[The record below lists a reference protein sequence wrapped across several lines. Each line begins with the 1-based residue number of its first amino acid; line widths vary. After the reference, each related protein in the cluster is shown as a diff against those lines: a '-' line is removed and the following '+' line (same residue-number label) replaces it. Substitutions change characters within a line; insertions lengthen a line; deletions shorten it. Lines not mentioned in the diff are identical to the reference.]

1 MRCEGRWEHTSLN
14 SCFTGSGRMRALR
27 PNFGPVMPRAGARVP
42 PGPKFGKADTLC
54 VIAVRS
60 RDGMPVALVQE
71 VRPEWQ
77 MAAHTLSGQR
87 GGAKWRPSDGSSV
100 S

>member
-42 PGPKFGKADTLC
+42 PGPKFGKAFTLYE
-54 VIAVRS
+54 VEPLSDSSGLPTSRS
-60 RDGMPVALVQE
+60 RSASE
-71 VRPEWQ
+71 R
-77 MAAHTLSGQR
+77 
-87 GGAKWRPSDGSSV
+87 
-100 S
+100 